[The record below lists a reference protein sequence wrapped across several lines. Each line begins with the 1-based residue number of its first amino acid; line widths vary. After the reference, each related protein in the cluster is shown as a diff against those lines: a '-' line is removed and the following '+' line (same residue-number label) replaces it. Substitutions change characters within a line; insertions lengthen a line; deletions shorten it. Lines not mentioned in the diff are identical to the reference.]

1 MDLIWSF
8 GILFMGTMFL
18 GRAVVALTADEV
30 ESRYT
35 ENLTNGKAKAVGV
48 FFALI
53 GLLTLVGGIRG
64 IIEFLF

>member
-8 GILFMGTMFL
+8 GILLMSTMFL
-18 GRAVVALTADEV
+18 GRAVVAVTADEV

-35 ENLTNGKAKAVGV
+35 ENLTAGKAKAVGV

-53 GLLTLVGGIRG
+53 GLLLLVGGIRG